1 MSLDNKPPEENLPE
15 GNPPEDNYDEFR
27 DQYEDEVPAE
37 VEEPQTGGSRSF
49 ITVIGVIGSIIV
61 LVVLALVAYFLLT
74 RGQLATRFQ
83 QQAAQINAEN
93 TAVAATATGVS
104 KAQMTQ
110 KAILP
115 PTWTP
120 VPQITAVQASPT
132 PKPTNTTA
140 AGSSNAADNQ
150 TATAQANLTLSAQ
163 GGSAGTPVSQASS
176 PTVRATTSASATARA
191 TATSRVSATPLK
203 TATAL
208 PQTGF
213 ADEVGLPG
221 LLGLAL
227 SLVVVVFAARRI
239 RLSSSH

>member
-1 MSLDNKPPEENLPE
+1 MSLDNTPPDENEPDENLPE
-15 GNPPEDNYDEFR
+15 GLSFDDFR
-27 DQYEDEVPAE
+27 DQYDDEVPAE
-37 VEEPQTGGSRSF
+37 EEAPPSGGRTF
-49 ITVIGVIGSIIV
+49 ITVVGIIGGIIV
-61 LVVLALVAYFLLT
+61 LAALALVGYFLFT
-74 RGQLATRFQ
+74 RGTLATRFQ
-83 QQAAQINAEN
+83 QQAAELNAEN
-93 TAVAATATGVS
+93 TAIAATATDAS

-120 VPQITAVQASPT
+120 VPQNTAVQASPT
-132 PKPTNTTA
+132 PKPTNTVAVPTADEA
-140 AGSSNAADNQ
+140 AGNS

-163 GGSAGTPVSQASS
+163 GGNAGTPVAQAAS
-176 PTVRATTSASATARA
+176 PTVRAS
-191 TATSRVSATPLK
+191 ATSRVSATPLK

-227 SLVVVVFAARRI
+227 GLVIVVFAARRI
-239 RLSSSH
+239 RLSTGH

>member
-1 MSLDNKPPEENLPE
+1 MSLDNTPPDENEPDRNQPE
-15 GNPPEDNYDEFR
+15 GLSFDEFR
-27 DQYEDEVPAE
+27 DQYDDEVPT
-37 VEEPQTGGSRSF
+37 EEEAPQSGGRTF
-49 ITVIGVIGSIIV
+49 ITVVGIIGGIIV
-61 LVVLALVAYFLLT
+61 LAALALVGYFLLT
-74 RGQLATRFQ
+74 RGTLATRFQ

-93 TAVAATATGVS
+93 TAIAATATNASMV
-104 KAQMTQ
+104 QMTQ

-120 VPQITAVQASPT
+120 IPQNTPVQASPT
-132 PKPTNTTA
+132 PKPTNTTDVA
-140 AGSSNAADNQ
+140 AANS

-163 GGSAGTPVSQASS
+163 GGSAGTPVAQAAS
-176 PTVRATTSASATARA
+176 PTVFATARATARA

-227 SLVVVVFAARRI
+227 TLVIVVFAARRI
-239 RLSSSH
+239 RLSTSH

>member
-1 MSLDNKPPEENLPE
+1 MSLDNTPPDENEPDENLPE
-15 GNPPEDNYDEFR
+15 GLSFDDFR
-27 DQYEDEVPAE
+27 DQYDDEVPAE
-37 VEEPQTGGSRSF
+37 EEAPPSGGRTF
-49 ITVIGVIGSIIV
+49 ITVVGIIGGIIV
-61 LVVLALVAYFLLT
+61 LAALALVGYFLFT
-74 RGQLATRFQ
+74 RGTLATRFQ
-83 QQAAQINAEN
+83 QQAAELNAEN
-93 TAVAATATGVS
+93 TAIAATATDAS

-132 PKPTNTTA
+132 SKPTNTANTA
-140 AGSSNAADNQ
+140 AENS
-150 TATAQANLTLSAQ
+150 TATAQANLTLSVQ
-163 GGSAGTPVSQASS
+163 GGNAGTPVAQAAS
-176 PTVRATTSASATARA
+176 PTARA
-191 TATSRVSATPLK
+191 SATSRVSATPLK

-227 SLVVVVFAARRI
+227 GLVIVVFAARRI
-239 RLSSSH
+239 RLSTSH

>member
-150 TATAQANLTLSAQ
+150 TATVQANLTLSAQ

-176 PTVRATTSASATARA
+176 PTVRATVRA